1 MKCYKLNLEALGITE
16 SIQNAPAQIIPMVVP
31 ANYEEE
37 ERSAIQAE
45 SLN

>member
-1 MKCYKLNLEALGITE
+1 MRCYRLNLEGLGITE
-16 SIQNAPAQIIPMVVP
+16 NIRSAPAEIIPMVVP

-37 ERSAIQAE
+37 ERTAIQAE